1 MTAAKLVTDEQ
12 ILTASTVALVDSG
25 DSAVLLK
32 GRAAATPRELAPKSV
47 RVLEI
52 DVAGLAEGDVDAIR
66 RRVHSLRGSAP
77 KQAAAVNALFD

>member
-1 MTAAKLVTDEQ
+1 MIPANLVTEEQ

-52 DVAGLAEGDVDAIR
+52 DVAGLTERDVDAIR
-66 RRVHSLRGSAP
+66 RRVHSLRGSAA
-77 KQAAAVNALFD
+77 KQAAAVNVLFD